1 MELSLHSARSGRGR
15 SAATPG
21 THGERRRCSARRARR
36 AALALATWAALAAAF
51 ATPALA
57 GGWQAPTVLTSVGH
71 EGRSPAVAVGSHGD
85 AVAVWLNRYGF
96 NWDIDASVR
105 AGGGAWQ
112 EPVEVSTPGDIGFNP
127 EVAIDSHGDA
137 VAVWRDGNAEEIEAA
152 VRRAG
157 GEWEAPVAIS
167 ASGGN
172 EKPEVAVDSSGEAVV
187 VWEHDQ
193 SGDSNGAVQAA
204 VGSLESDVWQE
215 PVELSTSGQSNSN
228 PRVAV
233 NGEGEADVVWESYN
247 EGVYSIQTVAGSI
260 GHDTWGEPVALSLPG
275 QVTANPEVADDAEG
289 EAVAVWEQG
298 GDELTPYT
306 VQGAVRPAGGQW
318 GAPVDLSAAGSAAD
332 FPNVGVDA
340 QGDAVAVWEIRESN
354 AGYSQSA
361 VWTAATGV
369 WQAPVDLSTPG
380 GNAGSPQVAVD
391 PRGDAVTIV
400 SGGGSIQ
407 GAVRPAEGEWGALVE
422 VGPGSFTPAL
432 AGDEE
437 GNAVAVW
444 EGTLDGEGVIQ
455 SASYLTESEQ
465 PGGGEEPPTGEEP
478 KQPGGEE
485 KQRGGEESKQ
495 PGGGGSEPPT
505 GEGSNSPA
513 AKKVGG
519 GEESTP
525 FATEHRPAPARGRCA
540 AAASKRTA
548 GKAHVA
554 RHHGH
559 RGAARG
565 CAARVRTADHAR
577 GGH

>member
-1 MELSLHSARSGRGR
+1 MESSLHSARSGRGR

-21 THGERRRCSARRARR
+21 AHGEPRRRSARRARR
-36 AALALATWAALAAAF
+36 ATLALATCAALAAAF
-51 ATPALA
+51 TTTALA
-57 GGWQAPTVLTSVGH
+57 GGWQAPTVLTSLGH

-85 AVAVWLNRYGF
+85 AAAVWLNRYGF

-112 EPVEVSTPGDIGFNP
+112 EPVEISTPGDIGFDP
-127 EVAIDSHGDA
+127 AVAMNAHGDA

-152 VRRAG
+152 VHRAG
-157 GEWEAPVAIS
+157 GEWEAPVVIS
-167 ASGGN
+167 ASSGN

-204 VGSLESDVWQE
+204 VGSLESDVWQA
-215 PVELSTSGQSNSN
+215 PVDLSASGQSNSN
-228 PRVAV
+228 PRVVV
-233 NGEGEADVVWESYN
+233 NGEGEAEVVWQSYD
-247 EGVYSIQTVAGSI
+247 EGVYSIQAAAGSI
-260 GHDTWGEPVALSLPG
+260 GYDTWGEPVVLSLPG
-275 QVTANPEVADDAEG
+275 QVTANPEVALDDEG
-289 EAVAVWEQG
+289 EAVAVWERG
-298 GDELTPYT
+298 GVEGTPYT

-318 GAPVDLSAAGSAAD
+318 GTSADLSLTAGPGAD

-340 QGDAVAVWEIRESN
+340 QGDAVAVWEVRESN

-391 PRGDAVTIV
+391 RRGDAVTIL

-407 GAVRPAEGEWGALVE
+407 GAMRPAEGEWGALVE

-444 EGTLDGEGVIQ
+444 EGVLDGEGVIQ

-465 PGGGEEPPTGEEP
+465 PGGGEEPPTGE
-478 KQPGGEE
+478 
-485 KQRGGEESKQ
+485 
-495 PGGGGSEPPT
+495 GS
-505 GEGSNSPA
+505 GHS
-513 AKKVGG
+513 GG
-519 GEESTP
+519 GESGESEHADPPPLPSEVFEPAGGGTSGEPGGPSARVP
-525 FATEHRPAPARGRCA
+525 FIVGHRQVPARGRCA
-540 AAASKRTA
+540 TAASKRAA
-548 GKAHVA
+548 GKALAA

-559 RGAARG
+559 RGARG
-565 CAARVRTADHAR
+565 CAARAHTADHAR